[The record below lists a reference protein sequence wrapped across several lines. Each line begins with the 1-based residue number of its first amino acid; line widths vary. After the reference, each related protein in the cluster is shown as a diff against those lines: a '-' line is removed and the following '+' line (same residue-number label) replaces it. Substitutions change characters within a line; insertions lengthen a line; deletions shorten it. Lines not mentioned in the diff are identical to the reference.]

1 MSEPINQMR
10 RRILQLG
17 FCSGITLFVNK
28 LYADDITNL
37 VESGSTKTTIN
48 QMIAIRLWPSKVYT
62 RITLEAQ
69 STIQAKYFTL
79 ESPKRLAI
87 DIENT
92 QLSNLFKN
100 LTEQIINEDPV
111 VANIKV
117 GQFNPTTVRIVIY
130 LKDDVKMSSQLLSP
144 IHVADVNYKYR
155 FILDIY
161 KKNVTANTPDELNDD
176 LLAMLQL
183 DSEST
188 NTKISRESYPSFK
201 SIQNSKQ
208 KNKGKILIMLDPG
221 HGGEDPGAIGP
232 SRLKEKHV
240 VLEIAKN
247 LYDLINQTDYMRA
260 EMTRTQDIFIPLGTR
275 VAIARKFGA
284 DLFVSIH
291 ADAFTSP
298 DPSGSSVFMLS
309 DKGASSSF
317 AKWLAISQNASDQIG
332 GASFQTKNSIVRK
345 VLLDMSQTWT
355 RRQSSQFG
363 SIMLQNLAKV
373 HNLHNKNIEQ
383 ANFAVLK
390 APDIPSILVETAFI
404 SNLHDESLLQTVAF
418 KQEIATAIFNG
429 VSGYSKT
436 LLTG

>member
-1 MSEPINQMR
+1 MSEPINKMR
-10 RRILQLG
+10 RALIQLG
-17 FCSGITLFVNK
+17 FCSGITLIVNK
-28 LYADDITNL
+28 IYADEITNL
-37 VESGSTKTTIN
+37 VESKDLGSLIN

-62 RITLEAQ
+62 RVTLEAQ
-69 STIQAKYFTL
+69 SPIKAKYFTL
-79 ESPKRLAI
+79 EAPKRLAI

-100 LTEQIINEDPV
+100 LNQQIIDEDPV
-111 VANIKV
+111 VENIKV

-130 LKDDVKMSSQLLSP
+130 LKDNVQISSQSLSP
-144 IHVADVNYKYR
+144 IHVGEVNYKYR
-155 FILDIY
+155 FLLDIY
-161 KKNVTANTPDELNDD
+161 KKNATSSSQEVLNDD

-183 DSEST
+183 NSESS
-188 NTKISRESYPSFK
+188 NSPIVRESYPSFK
-201 SIQNSKQ
+201 PITRSTH
-208 KNKGKILIMLDPG
+208 KNKGKILVMLDPG

-232 SRLKEKHV
+232 SKLKEKHV
-240 VLEIAKN
+240 VLEVAKN

-291 ADAFTSP
+291 ADAFTTST
-298 DPSGSSVFMLS
+298 PSGSSVFMLS

-317 AKWLAISQNASDQIG
+317 AKWLAASQNASDQIG
-332 GASFQTKNSIVRK
+332 GASFQTKSSSVRK

-355 RRQSSQFG
+355 RRQSSKFG
-363 SIMLQNLAKV
+363 TTMLQNLAKV

-404 SNLHDESLLQTVAF
+404 SNPHDENLLQTATF
-418 KQEIATAIFNG
+418 KQEMAQAIFNG
-429 VSGYSKT
+429 ISSYSKT
-436 LLTG
+436 ILT